1 MNKIHYKYTIDKLLK
16 IDKYTI
22 DKLLKIDKYIFNK
35 LILNFNE
42 F

>member
-1 MNKIHYKYTIDKLLK
+1 MNKIYYKYTIDKLLK
-16 IDKYTI
+16 IDKYI
-22 DKLLKIDKYIFNK
+22 INN